1 MCRAHTQSV
10 TWSQREESNKSESE
24 RKRKRKRKRKVVA
37 SFGGCFEGLGGCLL
51 FSIFSN
57 IVRKLSK
64 IITVGKFLICFK
76 GIEIESL

>member
-24 RKRKRKRKRKVVA
+24 RKRKVVA
-37 SFGGCFEGLGGCLL
+37 GFGGCFEGLGGCLL

-64 IITVGKFLICFK
+64 IITVGKFLIFFNLK
-76 GIEIESL
+76 E

>member
-24 RKRKRKRKRKVVA
+24 RKRKVVA
-37 SFGGCFEGLGGCLL
+37 GFGGCFEGLGGCLL

-64 IITVGKFLICFK
+64 IITVGKFLICFNLK
-76 GIEIESL
+76 E